1 MNNQARRYSSTE
13 VGSKRLE
20 FGVSSS
26 SSFQE
31 NLSKICE
38 SIDDAEE
45 DEEGK
50 SSNIPQSVETEDRIS
65 DENKNWT
72 AKNVLNSSS
81 SVESDEGPSSRK
93 TSMSD
98 DEATVSFEPNS
109 SKKKSNF
116 EKTKNKIHKGFKR
129 LSISDNLFSNSH
141 SGRRMSLPLF
151 TALPDFKHK
160 ISGTKSS
167 SVDKPD
173 KPSEEEKSVP
183 SGPTYVNMVDEKP
196 ELFAPLD
203 SEFGSLFN
211 LNFVI
216 HLLFFI
222 LIICVY
228 FCFRYISLLLQYS
241 IKQIL
246 NLCAFCIVTSFGIG
260 EKKNNL

>member
-1 MNNQARRYSSTE
+1 MNVYHSVPKSFKKSKSHDSFSSSSKQARRYSSAE

-20 FGVSSS
+20 FGVSGS

-38 SIDDAEE
+38 STGDAEE
-45 DEEGK
+45 DEEGE
-50 SSNIPQSVETEDRIS
+50 SSNIPQSVETADSTS
-65 DENKNWT
+65 DENKNRT
-72 AKNVLNSSS
+72 VKGVLNSSS

-98 DEATVSFEPNS
+98 DEATVSFEPS
-109 SKKKSNF
+109 SPKKKSNF
-116 EKTKNKIHKGFKR
+116 EKTKSKIHKGFKR

-160 ISGTKSS
+160 SSGSKCS

-173 KPSEEEKSVP
+173 KPSEEEKNVP

-203 SEFGSLFN
+203 SEFRR
-211 LNFVI
+211 
-216 HLLFFI
+216 FF
-222 LIICVY
+222 LI
-228 FCFRYISLLLQYS
+228 
-241 IKQIL
+241 
-246 NLCAFCIVTSFGIG
+246 
-260 EKKNNL
+260 